1 MPPEALEEPQ
11 LPALPST
18 PKCYSQAEYG
28 LYFWKAKLSE
38 RLSSPSQQPFDSWA
52 RGTGAMLAYG
62 DLVKLQLDQLSTK
75 VSNQQKAKSRNCHV
89 LQKHGA
95 LTGASARIWKAEKK
109 EKEDADNAK

>member
-52 RGTGAMLAYG
+52 HGTGAMLAYG
-62 DLVKLQLDQLSTK
+62 DLVKTTIRPTLYKGVKSTK
-75 VSNQQKAKSRNCHV
+75 GKITEPSCFTKTWCSYRCICKDPES
-89 LQKHGA
+89 
-95 LTGASARIWKAEKK
+95 
-109 EKEDADNAK
+109 